1 MSEWTEHERRLI
13 RRAVLRFS
21 MEARNAEQ
29 FHLQKGP
36 NSNLEK
42 AHAAASDAAILERI
56 HARMMEAETMIP
68 KTQSH

>member
-21 MEARNAEQ
+21 MEARGAEK
-29 FHLQKGP
+29 FHAQIGHD
-36 NSNLEK
+36 LEK
-42 AHAAASDAAILERI
+42 SHAAGSDAAALESI